1 MITYKDTAMQ
11 PTYTHLLL
19 LCLIIL
25 FLPGTTTYSQPAADL
40 GQAGQTDLESFN
52 AMRLQINR
60 AGMMTLGAWAVGNFV
75 VGGIGW
81 SRNSGSSMY
90 FHQGNVMWNTVNAAL
105 AGFGLYGAMSAIPS
119 SFGWHETITEH
130 YAMEKLLL
138 FNAGLDIGYM
148 AAGLYLMERSKNSS
162 KYAERFKGYG
172 QALILQGG
180 FLFVFDMALFAVHNR
195 HGKMLEG
202 ILPAINL
209 SQQGLQLGLTIQ
221 L

>member
-1 MITYKDTAMQ
+1 MQ
-11 PTYTHLLL
+11 PTYSTIFFVSLVLLILGTSAYAQPDADFSQTH
-19 LCLIIL
+19 
-25 FLPGTTTYSQPAADL
+25 
-40 GQAGQTDLESFN
+40 QTDLESFN

-81 SRNSGSSMY
+81 SRSSGSTMY

-119 SFGWHETITEH
+119 SFGWHETITEQ

-138 FNAGLDIGYM
+138 FNAGLDVGYM
-148 AAGLYLMERSKNSS
+148 AAGLYMMERSKNISRH
-162 KYAERFKGYG
+162 ADRFKGYG

-180 FLFVFDMALFAVHNR
+180 FLFVFDMVLFAIHNR

-202 ILPAINL
+202 ILPAVNMT
-209 SQQGLQLGLTIQ
+209 QQGLQLGLTIQ